1 MSPIVIYRIRLP
13 GTKEEEDEERGQ
25 RAGGMGDCDGVYGKC
40 HSLHRLRLLGGKECR
55 MGFICT
61 KMEGDSCG
69 DYQIALG
76 EEKVS
81 MLS

>member
-1 MSPIVIYRIRLP
+1 
-13 GTKEEEDEERGQ
+13 
-25 RAGGMGDCDGVYGKC
+25 MGDCDGVYGKC